1 MLIVK
6 LDERPISEQGVETCV
21 QWGTLW
27 SLWISWIV
35 SEDPKEVS
43 ICVFLIESSNLKQLE
58 SMIHY
63 F

>member
-1 MLIVK
+1 MLVVK
-6 LDERPISEQGVETCV
+6 LDERPISEQGAETCV